1 MRGVQWSCGTLEYPM
16 NWNEL
21 LRLPTTL
28 LAIVTG
34 VMLLLALAQLLAA
47 RQQVRHRRHVAATG
61 HSLLLVIF
69 LLIAALLG
77 GMALAL
83 RGYRFL
89 SEEEPVVQID
99 ARILSPQRWALT
111 VTWPDGATRNV
122 MLAGDD
128 FQVDAIVLKWQLPAM
143 LAGLPPLY
151 RLDRISGRYDDASQ
165 ETTAPRTV
173 IDFSQAGA
181 GDLLDLKKQM
191 PRWFPE
197 VDTLFGSGVFLPL
210 VDGGHY
216 SVSLMRT
223 GALVA
228 RPDDATA
235 QRIRQPFGA

>member
-1 MRGVQWSCGTLEYPM
+1 M
-16 NWNEL
+16 NWNEV

-28 LAIVTG
+28 LAIATG

-47 RQQVRHRRHVAATG
+47 RQHVRSHRHAAATG

-111 VTWPDGATRNV
+111 VTWPDGATRHV

-128 FQVDAIVLKWQLPAM
+128 FQVDAIVLKWKLPAV
-143 LAGLPPLY
+143 LAGMPPLY
-151 RLDRISGRYDDASQ
+151 RLDRISGRYDDATQ

-173 IDFSQAGA
+173 IDFSRAGA

-191 PRWFPE
+191 PNWFPE

-235 QRIRQPFGA
+235 QRIRQPFGG

>member
-1 MRGVQWSCGTLEYPM
+1 M
-16 NWNEL
+16 NWNEV

-28 LAIVTG
+28 LVILTG
-34 VMLLLALAQLLAA
+34 VVLLFALAQLLAA
-47 RQQVRHRRHVAATG
+47 RQHARERRPISAAG
-61 HSLLLVIF
+61 HALLLVV
-69 LLIAALLG
+69 LLVLGTFFG
-77 GMALAL
+77 GMAMSL

-89 SEEEPVVQID
+89 SEEAPVVQID
-99 ARILSPQRWALT
+99 ARILSPQRWTLIL
-111 VTWPDGATRNV
+111 TWPDGATRNL

-128 FQVDAIVLKWQLPAM
+128 FQVDAIVLKWKLPAL

-151 RLDRISGRYDDASQ
+151 RLDRVSGRYDDVSQ
-165 ETTAPRTV
+165 ETSAPRTV

-181 GDLLDLKKQM
+181 GDLIGLKKQA

-197 VDTLFGSGVFLPL
+197 VDTVFGSAAFLPL

-216 SVSLMRT
+216 TVSLMRT

-235 QRIRQPFGA
+235 QRIGQPLGG

>member
-1 MRGVQWSCGTLEYPM
+1 M
-16 NWNEL
+16 NWNEV

-28 LAIVTG
+28 LVILTG
-34 VMLLLALAQLLAA
+34 VVLLFALAQLLAA
-47 RQQVRHRRHVAATG
+47 RHHARERRHFAAAG
-61 HSLLLVIF
+61 HALLLV
-69 LLIAALLG
+69 LLLVLGTFLG
-77 GMALAL
+77 GMAMSL

-99 ARILSPQRWALT
+99 ARILSPQRWTLT
-111 VTWPDGATRNV
+111 LTWPDGATRNL

-128 FQVDAIVLKWQLPAM
+128 FQVDAIVLKWKLPAL

-151 RLDRISGRYDDASQ
+151 RLDRVSGRYDDAEQ
-165 ETTAPRTV
+165 ETHAPRTV

-181 GDLLDLKKQM
+181 GDLIDLKKRA

-197 VDTLFGSGVFLPL
+197 VDTVFGSAAFLPL

-216 SVSLMRT
+216 NVSLMRT

-235 QRIRQPFGA
+235 QRIGQPFGG

>member
-1 MRGVQWSCGTLEYPM
+1 M

-28 LAIVTG
+28 LAILTG
-34 VMLLLALAQLLAA
+34 VVVLLALVQWLAA
-47 RQQVRHRRHVAATG
+47 RQHIRHRRHLAAAG
-61 HSLLLVIF
+61 HSLLLVVF
-69 LLIAALLG
+69 LLVAALLG
-77 GMALAL
+77 GMAMSL

-99 ARILSPQRWALT
+99 AHILSPQRWALT
-111 VTWPDGATRNV
+111 LTWPDGDTRNI
-122 MLAGDD
+122 MLDGDD
-128 FQVDAIVLKWQLPAM
+128 FQVDAIVLKWKLPAM

-165 ETTAPRTV
+165 ETSAPRTV

-181 GDLLDLKKQM
+181 GDLLDLKKQV

-197 VDTLFGSGVFLPL
+197 VDTLFGSGAFLPL

-216 SVSLMRT
+216 NVSLMRT

-228 RPDDATA
+228 RPDEGTA
-235 QRIRQPFGA
+235 QRIGRPLGG

>member
-1 MRGVQWSCGTLEYPM
+1 MMRSLAGVPPM
-16 NWNEL
+16 TWNQV

-28 LAIVTG
+28 LLILAGII
-34 VMLLLALAQLLAA
+34 LLLALAQLLAA
-47 RQQVRHRRHVAATG
+47 RQHVRQRRHLAAAA
-61 HSLLLVIF
+61 HSLLLVVF
-69 LLIAALLG
+69 LLVAAVLG
-77 GMALAL
+77 GAGMSL

-89 SEEEPVVQID
+89 SEEQPVVQLD

-111 VTWPDGATRNV
+111 VTWPDGSARKLL
-122 MLAGDD
+122 LAGDD
-128 FQVDAIVLKWQLPAM
+128 FQVDAIVLKWKLPAL

-151 RLDRISGRYDDASQ
+151 RLDRIAGRYEDAAQ
-165 ETTAPRTV
+165 ESTAPRTV
-173 IDFSQAGA
+173 VDFGQAGA
-181 GDLLDLKKQM
+181 GDLFDLKKQA

-197 VDTLFGSGVFLPL
+197 VDTVFGSAAFLPL

-235 QRIRQPFGA
+235 QRIGQPLGG

>member
-1 MRGVQWSCGTLEYPM
+1 M
-16 NWNEL
+16 NWNEV

-28 LAIVTG
+28 LVILTG
-34 VMLLLALAQLLAA
+34 VVLLFALAQLLAA
-47 RQQVRHRRHVAATG
+47 RQHARERRPMAAAG
-61 HSLLLVIF
+61 HALLLVV
-69 LLIAALLG
+69 LLVLGTFFG
-77 GMALAL
+77 GMAMSL

-89 SEEEPVVQID
+89 SEEAPVVQVD
-99 ARILSPQRWALT
+99 ARILSPQRWTLIL
-111 VTWPDGATRNV
+111 TWPDGATRNL

-128 FQVDAIVLKWQLPAM
+128 FQVDAIVLKWKLPAL

-151 RLDRISGRYDDASQ
+151 RLDRVSGRYDDVSQ
-165 ETTAPRTV
+165 ETSAPRTV

-181 GDLLDLKKQM
+181 GDLIDLKKQA

-197 VDTLFGSGVFLPL
+197 VDTVFGSAAFLPL

-216 SVSLMRT
+216 TVSLMRT

-235 QRIRQPFGA
+235 QRIGQPLGG